1 MKKHEHY
8 LFVVALISRHDL
20 RLIGGAELYRK
31 LPLFDVV
38 GDRKSCARS
47 LGTDAENIGTVL
59 EGDKVTSE
67 PAFVAHSSHCP
78 VVVISDHCIGTRV

>member
-8 LFVVALISRHDL
+8 LFVVALISRHNL

-38 GDRKSCARS
+38 GDRKA
-47 LGTDAENIGTVL
+47 
-59 EGDKVTSE
+59 
-67 PAFVAHSSHCP
+67 
-78 VVVISDHCIGTRV
+78 